1 MEQEHQFI
9 DYIEQSIIK
18 NWDRDALTDYKGITL
33 QYKDV
38 ARKIAKFHIVLESA
52 GIQPGDKIAVCGR
65 NSAHWAVTFLATITY
80 GAVIVPILHEFKADN
95 IHNIV
100 NHSEAK
106 LLFVGDQAWENLN
119 EDAMPLLEGI
129 ASLADFSSLVSRN
142 EKLTYAFEHR
152 NAIYGQRYPKNFR
165 PEHICYRK
173 DRPEELAIINYTS
186 GTTGY
191 SKGVMLP
198 YRSIWSNVAYCFEML
213 PVKPGDHIVSMLP
226 MGHVFGM
233 VYDFLYG
240 FSAGAHIY
248 FLTRMPSPK
257 IISQS
262 FSEIKPRV
270 ISCVPLIVE
279 KIIKKDILPK
289 VDSKIGKL
297 LLKVPIV
304 NDKIKSLA
312 RQAAMEIFGGNFDEI
327 IIGGAPFN
335 AEVEAFLKKIGFPY
349 TIAYGMTECGPIIC
363 SSRWENLKL
372 ASCGKATTR
381 MEVKIDSPDPKT
393 HAGEIIC
400 KGANLMLGY
409 YKNQEATAQ
418 IIDVNG
424 WLHTGD
430 LGTIDE
436 EGNVTVR
443 GRSKNLLLTS
453 SGQNIYPEEIES
465 KLNNM
470 PYVAE
475 SLIVLQHDKLVAL
488 IYPDFDVVSALL
500 VTDGSA
506 YRQDAVDVALE
517 GIHLAVDFASFHFP
531 CKVNLTVC
539 HIQRLNLCSF
549 GQGRVDGFGIFHLIV
564 GSDSCRG
571 TKTEFVLARSRLLVT
586 AVQ

>member
-363 SSRWENLKL
+363 SSRWDTLKL

-381 MEVKIDSPDPKT
+381 MEVRIDSPDPKT
-393 HAGEIIC
+393 HAGEIVC
-400 KGANLMLGY
+400 RGANMMLGY
-409 YKNQEATAQ
+409 YKNPEATAQ

-430 LGTIDE
+430 LGVMDE
-436 EGNVTVR
+436 EGYVTVR
-443 GRSKNLLLTS
+443 GRSKNMLLTS

-488 IYPDFDVVSALL
+488 IYPDFD
-500 VTDGSA
+500 
-506 YRQDAVDVALE
+506 DAFAHGLQQNDIQKAMEVNRVELNQQLPNYCQISKIK
-517 GIHLAVDFASFHFP
+517 IHFEEFE
-531 CKVNLTVC
+531 
-539 HIQRLNLCSF
+539 
-549 GQGRVDGFGIFHLIV
+549 
-564 GSDSCRG
+564 
-571 TKTEFVLARSRLLVT
+571 KTAKKSIKRFMYQEAKG
-586 AVQ
+586 